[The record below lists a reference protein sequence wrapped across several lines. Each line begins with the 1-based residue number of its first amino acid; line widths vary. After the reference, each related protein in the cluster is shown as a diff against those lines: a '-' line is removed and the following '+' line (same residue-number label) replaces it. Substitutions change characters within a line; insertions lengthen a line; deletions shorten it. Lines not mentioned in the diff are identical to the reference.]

1 MFLSDI
7 SIKRPIMM
15 SMFLIVFLLF
25 GGIAYLGMPLDL
37 IPDID
42 IPYVTIQTVYPGS
55 GPKEIETQITKKI
68 EDAVSSVSKIE
79 LMTSY
84 SMEGVSLIILK
95 FELDKDVDIAN
106 QEVKDK
112 VDKIINELP
121 TDADLPIVEK
131 FNIQEIP
138 VVDVILTGDLS
149 PTELWDIADKKIK
162 DRFSQIEG
170 VARAVVTGG
179 QEREIQVVLSDRT
192 IFQNKINLSQLAG
205 IIGANNL
212 DLPGGNFKQ
221 KSQEYTVR
229 SSGEYKSLK
238 ELSDTEVPTLFGNK
252 KLGDIAEIQDVGA
265 EIRERTSF
273 FNNIDKTQ
281 NSNVVLLS
289 LIKNSEGNTVDIAK
303 AIYKLVPELEASL
316 PAGLK
321 LDIIN
326 DRSVFIK
333 STVDDTISTIILGIL
348 LTGLVMLLFLHDVRS
363 TIIVA
368 LAMPMSIL
376 SAFLFMGMFGFTKNI
391 MSLMGLSTAI
401 GVLVSNSV
409 IVIENIFRHKRMGA
423 NNAKA
428 ASVGTSE
435 VVVAVLAA
443 TATNIAVF
451 LPVANMSSMV
461 GQFFKEFALTVTF
474 ATLFSL
480 IISFTFTPMMASLI
494 LPENNGNKKK
504 KRGIGDFIED
514 RLSGLESW
522 YKKMLSAL
530 LKGKKRSVA
539 VLFISLMALV
549 GSFSIAGNIG
559 FEFFPFVDE
568 GDISIEIEL
577 PNGYELEQT
586 AAIIQLIEGRL
597 KEDEN
602 VKHILTRLGK
612 VSDIDKGTNMA
623 LMGIKLVDVDKRIVT
638 TEQVANDFIKKLS
651 DIPNIKF
658 RARAISSMA
667 DGGQAPIMF
676 YLKGQET
683 AELEKIKNNILD
695 KIKTV
700 PGMINL
706 NTTSRSGKP
715 EISIF
720 PNRKK
725 ISDAGL
731 TMYDIAIQLRGA
743 LTGLVATQ
751 YRDKGEEYDIR
762 ILTDDASFDTPEK
775 LGKLSIF
782 GNGRSYTLS
791 QLADLKFTEGFSTI
805 MHIDKYKAIQFTAA
819 TAPGVPIGTVMDEV
833 SVYLDELI
841 LPSGYK
847 IDWGGDAE
855 MMNDTIVDMFST
867 LILAFILTYMLLAGI
882 LENLFQPLLV
892 LGTFPLALMGV
903 IFAMLITGS
912 TMNVI
917 SMMAIVMLLGIVV
930 NNAILILD
938 YVNVL
943 VKEQGK
949 SISEALIEAAPVK
962 MRPILMSSIAIIL
975 GMLPMALGMG
985 DAGREMRQP
994 MGIISIGG
1002 LVVSTLLTLVVIPA
1016 VYNIFSRSK
1025 KTQKIDKGISNA

>member
-37 IPDID
+37 TPDVD

-95 FELDKDVDIAN
+95 FELDKDVNIAN
-106 QEVKDK
+106 QEIKDK

-121 TDADLPIVEK
+121 ADADLPIVEK

-170 VARAVVTGG
+170 VARAVVVGG

-212 DLPGGNFKQ
+212 DLPGGSFKQ

-252 KLGDIAEIQDVGA
+252 KLGDIAEIKDVGA
-265 EIRERTSF
+265 EVRERTSF
-273 FNNIDKTQ
+273 FNNINKTQ
-281 NSNVVLLS
+281 NSNIVLFS

-321 LDIIN
+321 LDIVN
-326 DRSVFIK
+326 DNSVFIK

-401 GVLVSNSV
+401 GILVSNSV

-480 IISFTFTPMMASLI
+480 IISFTLTPMMASLI
-494 LPENNGNKKK
+494 LSENNENKKK

-539 VLFISLMALV
+539 VLLISLIALV

-568 GDISIEIEL
+568 GDISIKVEL

-612 VSDIDKGTNMA
+612 VSDIDKGTNMS
-623 LMGIKLVDVDKRIVT
+623 LMGIKLVDINERIVT

-658 RARAISSMA
+658 RARAISSM
-667 DGGQAPIMF
+667 GGPDRAPIMF

-695 KIKTV
+695 KVKTV
-700 PGMINL
+700 PGIINL

-731 TMYDIAIQLRGA
+731 TIYDIAIQLRGV

-751 YRDKGEEYDIR
+751 YRDDGEEYDIR

-775 LGKLSIF
+775 LGKLSVF

-819 TAPGVPIGTVMDEV
+819 TAPGVSMGTVMDEID
-833 SVYLDELI
+833 VYLDELI

-855 MMNDTIVDMFST
+855 MMNKTIVDMLSA

-882 LENLFQPLLV
+882 LENLVQPLLV

-943 VKEQGK
+943 VREQGK
-949 SISEALIEAAPVK
+949 SIREALIEAAPVK

-975 GMLPMALGMG
+975 GMMPMALGMG

-1002 LVVSTLLTLVVIPA
+1002 LIVSTLLTLVVIPS